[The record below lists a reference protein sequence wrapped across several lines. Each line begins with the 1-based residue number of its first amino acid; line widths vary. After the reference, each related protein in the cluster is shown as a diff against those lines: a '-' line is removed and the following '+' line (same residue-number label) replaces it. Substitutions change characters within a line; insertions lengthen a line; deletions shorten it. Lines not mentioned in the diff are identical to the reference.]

1 MTSSPRI
8 SDFFDLEALE
18 FRKALA
24 LIQRFLTTGMA
35 RALLGRLA
43 PFGELD
49 KAREALAQARE
60 MGEWLGEGGR
70 LRLPA
75 LPDLMKTLERIFAG
89 AALEAKVLGEL
100 LRGLRTVVRARRML
114 VALEGR
120 PALLRLGRRLPELD
134 TLLAY
139 VEERI
144 DDDGEVLSTASVK
157 LSELRHVKKAGRRQ
171 VEVALQRMLE
181 TASVRKA
188 LQSQQIVWRGGRP
201 ALQVKPEMRRLVPGI
216 LHDRSQSGQTIF
228 IEPQSVVEKVNRL
241 AEVDGEIQAEIT
253 RILAELRQRLH
264 QDAADLRR
272 GFEGVAWVDFTLARG
287 RLIEELGFSVP
298 EMVAEGALVLR
309 EARHPLLLRGLFDG
323 SQKPEEARAA
333 VVPLDLRL
341 GDPFTM
347 LIITGPNTGGK
358 TIALKTVGLL
368 TILAQC
374 GIPIPAARGSQL
386 RLVDGIYADIGDEQ
400 AVEQSLST
408 FSSHLVRIARALD
421 RATPRSLVLLDE
433 LGAGTDPEEGGALG
447 YAILET
453 LLARGVPTIVSTH
466 LGRLKD
472 FAYQHEGVENGS
484 MAFDSDKLEPLYRL
498 ELGLPGESQ
507 ALHVAGRLGMDPGIV
522 ERARSL
528 LGQRDRS
535 VEEMIDN
542 IQKTRR
548 AAERQR
554 REAEDLQQ
562 TIEGSAAEVR
572 ELRAQL
578 ELREKTLRE
587 EAEHFVEEELRAA
600 RDLLAE
606 PLKDFQNA
614 PAPFGERARGMLSLI
629 DGLLSRTTLGRRR
642 EKFLEGVKKG
652 HMVYV
657 PKFNRKCKVLKIDRK
672 RRVLV
677 VEVGAMRMDLPF
689 DEISWLQPLDLG

>member
-1 MTSSPRI
+1 MSASP
-8 SDFFDLEALE
+8 SFSESFDLEALE
-18 FRKALA
+18 FRKALE
-24 LIQRFLTTGMA
+24 LFQRFLTTGMA
-35 RALLGRLA
+35 RALLGGLA
-43 PFGELD
+43 PFGELS
-49 KAREALAQARE
+49 KVQEALAQARE
-60 MGEWLGEGGR
+60 MGEWLSEGGR
-70 LRLPA
+70 LRLPV
-75 LPDLMKTLERIFAG
+75 LPDLLLTLDRIWTG
-89 AALEAKVLGEL
+89 AALETKVLAEL

-114 VALEGR
+114 VALETR
-120 PALLRLGRRLPELD
+120 PALLRLGGRLPELD
-134 TLLAY
+134 GLLAY

-144 DDDGEVLSTASVK
+144 DDDGEILSSASVK
-157 LSELRHVKKAGRRQ
+157 LSELRHAKKEGRRS
-171 VEVALQRMLE
+171 VEQALQRLLE
-181 TASVRKA
+181 AGSVRKA
-188 LQSQQIVWRGGRP
+188 LQTPQIVWRGGRP

-228 IEPQSVVEKVNRL
+228 IEPQAVVEKVNRL
-241 AEVDGEIQAEIT
+241 AELDGEIQAEIT

-264 QDAADLRR
+264 QDKAQLTR
-272 GFEGVAWVDFTLARG
+272 GFQGVAWVDFTLARG
-287 RLIEELGFSVP
+287 RLVQELGFAVP
-298 EMVAEGALVLR
+298 EMVEEGALVLR
-309 EARHPLLLRGLFDG
+309 EARHPLLLRSLYEG
-323 SQKPEEARAA
+323 KATIEEAKAG

-341 GDPFTM
+341 GDPFVM

-368 TILAQC
+368 TLLAQC
-374 GIPIPAARGSQL
+374 GFPIPAAKGSQL

-408 FSSHLVRIARALD
+408 FSSHLVRIARALE
-421 RATPRSLVLLDE
+421 RSTPRSLVLLDE

-453 LLARGVPTIVSTH
+453 LLARGVPTVVSTH

-484 MAFDSDKLEPLYRL
+484 MAFDSEKLEPLFRL

-507 ALHVAGRLGMDPGIV
+507 ALHVAGRIGIAAEV
-522 ERARSL
+522 VDRARSL
-528 LGQRDRS
+528 LGQRDRT

-578 ELREKTLRE
+578 DLREQTLRE

-606 PLKDFQNA
+606 PLRDFQNA
-614 PAPFGERARGMLSLI
+614 PVPYGERAKGLLKLI

-652 HMVYV
+652 HMVFV

>member
-1 MTSSPRI
+1 MSLPPKKSET
-8 SDFFDLEALE
+8 FDLEALE
-18 FRKALA
+18 FRKALD
-24 LIQRFLTTGMA
+24 LMQRYLTTGMA
-35 RALLGRLA
+35 RVLLSGLL
-43 PFGELD
+43 PFTTLE
-49 KAREALAQARE
+49 KASEALAQARE
-60 MGEWLGEGGR
+60 MGSWLQEGGR

-75 LPDLMKTLERIFAG
+75 LPDLLQTLERIWTG
-89 AALEAKVLGEL
+89 AALETKVLGEL
-100 LRGLRTVVRARRML
+100 LKGLRAVVRARRML
-114 VALEGR
+114 VALTER
-120 PALLRLGRRLPELD
+120 PALFRLGQRLPELD
-134 TLLAY
+134 ALLGY

-157 LSELRHVKKAGRRQ
+157 LSELRHAKKEGRRK
-171 VEVALQRMLE
+171 VELALQRLLE
-181 TASVRKA
+181 AGPVRKA
-188 LQSQQIVWRGGRP
+188 LQSPQIVWRAGRP
-201 ALQVKPEMRRLVPGI
+201 VLQVKPEMRRLVPGI
-216 LHDRSQSGQTIF
+216 LHDRSQSGQTVF

-241 AEVDGEIQAEIT
+241 AEIDGEIQAEIT
-253 RILAELRQRLH
+253 RILADLRQRLH
-264 QDAADLRR
+264 QDKAKLER
-272 GFEGVAWVDFTLARG
+272 GFQGVAWVDFTLARG
-287 RLIEELGFSVP
+287 RLVEKLGFTVP
-298 EMVAEGALVLR
+298 EMVEGGPLVLR
-309 EARHPLLLRGLFDG
+309 EARHPLLLRPLFEGKADI
-323 SQKPEEARAA
+323 EEATQG

-341 GDPFTM
+341 GEPFGM

-368 TILAQC
+368 TLLAQC
-374 GIPIPAARGSQL
+374 GIPIPAAKGSQI

-408 FSSHLVRIARALD
+408 FSSHLVRIGRALS
-421 RATPRSLVLLDE
+421 RASSKSLVLLDE

-453 LLARGVPTIVSTH
+453 LLARKVPTIVSTH
-466 LGRLKD
+466 LGKLKD

-484 MAFDSDKLEPLYRL
+484 MAFDSERLQPLFRL

-507 ALHVAGRLGMDPGIV
+507 ALHVAAKIGIESEIV
-522 ERARSL
+522 QRARSL
-528 LGQRDRS
+528 LGQRDLT

-562 TIEGSAAEVR
+562 TIQGDAAEVR

-578 ELREKTLRE
+578 DLREKTLRE

-600 RDLLAE
+600 RALLEE
-606 PLKDFQNA
+606 PLRDFQNA
-614 PAPFGERARGMLSLI
+614 PAPFGERARGLLKLI
-629 DGLLSRTTLGRRR
+629 EGLLSRTTLGRRR

-652 HMVYV
+652 HLVFV

-672 RRVLV
+672 RRVIV
-677 VEVGAMRMDLPF
+677 AEVGAMRMDLPF
-689 DEISWLQPLDLG
+689 DEISWLQPLDL

>member
-1 MTSSPRI
+1 MSSSPNF
-8 SDFFDLEALE
+8 SESFDLEALE
-18 FRKALA
+18 FRKALD
-24 LIQRFLTTGMA
+24 LFQRFLTTGMA
-35 RALLGRLA
+35 RTLLAELA
-43 PFGELD
+43 PFGDLS
-49 KAREALAQARE
+49 KVQEALAQARE

-75 LPDLMKTLERIFAG
+75 LPDLLVTLDRIWTG
-89 AALEAKVLGEL
+89 AALETKVLSEL

-120 PALLRLGRRLPELD
+120 PALLRLGGRLPELD
-134 TLLAY
+134 GLLAY

-144 DDDGEVLSTASVK
+144 DDDGEILSSASVK
-157 LSELRHVKKAGRRQ
+157 LSELRHAKKEGRRS
-171 VEVALQRMLE
+171 VEQALQRLLE
-181 TASVRKA
+181 ASSVRKA
-188 LQSQQIVWRGGRP
+188 LQSLQIVWRGGRP
-201 ALQVKPEMRRLVPGI
+201 ALQVKPEMRRLIPGI

-228 IEPQSVVEKVNRL
+228 IEPQGVVEKVNRL
-241 AEVDGEIQAEIT
+241 AELDGEIQAEIT

-264 QDAADLRR
+264 HHKAQLTR
-272 GFEGVAWVDFTLARG
+272 GFKGVAWVDFTLARG
-287 RLIEELGFSVP
+287 RLVQELGFSVP
-298 EMVAEGALVLR
+298 EMVEEGALVLR
-309 EARHPLLLRGLFDG
+309 EARHPLLLRPLYEG
-323 SQKPEEARAA
+323 KATIEEAKVG

-341 GDPFTM
+341 GDPFVM

-368 TILAQC
+368 TLLAQC
-374 GIPIPAARGSQL
+374 GFPIPAARGSQL

-408 FSSHLVRIARALD
+408 FSSHVVRIARALE
-421 RATPRSLVLLDE
+421 RSTPRSLVLLDE

-453 LLARGVPTIVSTH
+453 LLERGVPTVVSTH

-472 FAYQHEGVENGS
+472 FAYQHDGVENGS
-484 MAFDSDKLEPLYRL
+484 MAFDSEKLEPLFRL

-507 ALHVAGRLGMDPGIV
+507 ALHVAGRIGIAAEV
-522 ERARSL
+522 VARARSL
-528 LGQRDRS
+528 LGQRDRT

-542 IQKTRR
+542 IQQTRR

-572 ELRAQL
+572 ELRSQL
-578 ELREKTLRE
+578 DLREQTLRE

-614 PAPFGERARGMLSLI
+614 PAPFGERARGMLALI
-629 DGLLSRTTLGRRR
+629 EGLLSRTTLGRRR

>member
-1 MTSSPRI
+1 MPSS
-8 SDFFDLEALE
+8 SSFSESFDLEALE
-18 FRKALA
+18 FRKTLD
-24 LIQRFLTTGMA
+24 LFQRFLTTGMA
-35 RALLGRLA
+35 RVLLGGLG
-43 PFGELD
+43 PFGELS
-49 KAREALAQARE
+49 KAQEALAQARE
-60 MGEWLGEGGR
+60 MGEWLEAGGR

-75 LPDLMKTLERIFAG
+75 LPDLLQTLERVWTG
-89 AALEAKVLGEL
+89 AALESKTLAEL
-100 LRGLRTVVRARRML
+100 LKGLRTVVRARRML

-120 PALLRLGRRLPELD
+120 PALQRLGERLPEMD
-134 TLLAY
+134 VLLGY

-144 DDDGEVLSTASVK
+144 DDDGEVLASASVK
-157 LSELRHVKKAGRRQ
+157 LSELRHAKKEGRRS
-171 VEVALQRMLE
+171 VEQALQRLLE
-181 TASVRKA
+181 SASVRKA
-188 LQSQQIVWRGGRP
+188 LQSPQIVWRAGRP

-216 LHDRSQSGQTIF
+216 LHDRSQSGQTVF
-228 IEPQSVVEKVNRL
+228 IEPQGVVEKVNRL

-264 QDAADLRR
+264 QDKERLTR
-272 GFEGVAWVDFTLARG
+272 GFQGVAWVDFTLARG
-287 RLIEELGFSVP
+287 CLVRELGFTVP
-298 EMVAEGALVLR
+298 EMVEEGALVLR
-309 EARHPLLLRGLFDG
+309 EARHPLLLRSLFEG
-323 SQKPEEARAA
+323 RATMEEVKEG

-341 GDPFTM
+341 GDPFGM

-368 TILAQC
+368 TLLAQS
-374 GIPIPAARGSQL
+374 GIPIPAAKGSQI

-421 RATPRSLVLLDE
+421 RASPKSLVLLDE

-453 LLARGVPTIVSTH
+453 LLRRKVPTIVSTH
-466 LGRLKD
+466 LGKLKD

-484 MAFDSDKLEPLYRL
+484 MAFDSEKLEPLYRL

-507 ALHVAGRLGMDPGIV
+507 ALHVAGKIGIEAEIV

-554 REAEDLQQ
+554 RQAEDLQQ
-562 TIEGSAAEVR
+562 SIEGSAAEVR

-578 ELREKTLRE
+578 DLREKTLRE

-606 PLKDFQNA
+606 PLKDFRNA
-614 PAPFGERARGMLSLI
+614 PAPFGERAKGMLKLI
-629 DGLLSRTTLGRRR
+629 EGLLSRTTLGRRR

-672 RRVLV
+672 RRLIVA
-677 VEVGAMRMDLPF
+677 EVGAMRMDLPF
-689 DEISWLQPLDLG
+689 DEISWLQPLDL